1 MFYFTTLKTSELDRI
16 NRHTIDVFDRWDSLF
31 QRRDFTHSMSTNFP
45 PHNIK
50 RHDNQYLIEMAIA
63 GFSKEEISITK
74 EKDYL
79 TIEGNKEVKAED
91 NLVYQ
96 GIATRNFKK
105 SFVLGE
111 RMKVIGAELRD
122 GMLFIGLEQEVPEE
136 EKPQNIEIGTDKLK
150 KHMLSA
156 A

>member
-1 MFYFTTLKTSELDRI
+1 MFYFTTLKGSELDRL
-16 NRHTIDVFDRWDSLF
+16 NRHTIDVFDRLDSLF
-31 QRRDFTHSMSTNFP
+31 QRRDFTHSMSSNFP

-50 RHDNQYLIEMAIA
+50 RQGDHYLIEMAIA
-63 GFSKEEISITK
+63 GFSKEDISITK
-74 EKDYL
+74 EKDFL
-79 TIEGNKEVKAED
+79 IIEGKKEEKAED

-111 RMKVIGAELRD
+111 RMKVIGAEVKD

-136 EKPQNIEIGTDKLK
+136 EKPQSIEIGKGKLN
-150 KHMLSA
+150 KHMLIA
-156 A
+156 

>member
-1 MFYFTTLKTSELDRI
+1 MFYFTTLKGSELDRL
-16 NRHTIDVFDRWDSLF
+16 NRHTIDVFDRLDSLF
-31 QRRDFTHSMSTNFP
+31 QRRDFTHSMSSNFP

-50 RHDNQYLIEMAIA
+50 RRGDHYLIEMAIA
-63 GFSKEEISITK
+63 GFSKEDISITK
-74 EKDYL
+74 EKDFL
-79 TIEGNKEVKAED
+79 IIEGKKEGKAED

-111 RMKVIGAELRD
+111 RMKVIGAEVKD

-136 EKPQNIEIGTDKLK
+136 EKPQSIEIGKGKLN
-150 KHMLSA
+150 KHMLIA
-156 A
+156 

>member
-1 MFYFTTLKTSELDRI
+1 MFYFTTLKSSELDRL
-16 NRHTIDVFDRWDSLF
+16 NRHTIDVFDRLDTLF
-31 QRRDFTHSMSTNFP
+31 QRHDFTHSMSTNYP

-50 RHDNQYLIEMAIA
+50 RQGDQYLIEMAIA
-63 GFSKEEISITK
+63 GFTKEEISITK

-79 TIEGNKEVKAED
+79 SIEGQKPEKPED

-96 GIATRNFKK
+96 GIANRNFKK

-111 RMKVIGAELRD
+111 RMRVIGAEVKD
-122 GMLFIGLEQEVPEE
+122 GMLFIGLEQEIPEA
-136 EKPQNIEIGTDKLK
+136 EKPQHIEIGKGKLN
-150 KHMLSA
+150 KHMLA

>member
-1 MFYFTTLKTSELDRI
+1 MFLFTQLKSSELDRL
-16 NRHTIDVFDRWDSLF
+16 NRHTIDIFDRLDSLF
-31 QRRDFTHSMSTNFP
+31 QRRDFTQSMANTFP

-50 RHDNQYLIEMAIA
+50 KDGNQYLIEMAIA
-63 GFSKEEISITK
+63 GFSEEEVSITK

-79 TIEGNKEVKAED
+79 IIEGKKESKQDEKM
-91 NLVYQ
+91 LYQ
-96 GIATRNFKK
+96 GIATRSFKK

-136 EKPQNIEIGTDKLK
+136 DKPHSIDIGAGKLK
-150 KHMLSA
+150 KHMLPA
-156 A
+156 V